1 MGTPLPDIQNRED
14 VQLLVDRFYD
24 QVRRDSLLF
33 PVFAHVDWPAHLPTM
48 YNFWSSILLGDGSY
62 LGNPFQKHI
71 GLAISGEHFDRWL
84 ELFTG
89 TVRGNFEGA
98 RADEA
103 VARANSIAMLFRH
116 RLGIELPE

>member
-1 MGTPLPDIQNRED
+1 
-14 VQLLVDRFYD
+14 
-24 QVRRDSLLF
+24 
-33 PVFAHVDWPAHLPTM
+33 M

-62 LGNPFQKHI
+62 LGNPFQKHV
-71 GLAISGEHFDRWL
+71 GLTISAAHFDRWL

-103 VARANSIAMLFRH
+103 VTRANSIAMLFRH
-116 RLGIELPE
+116 RLGIELPG